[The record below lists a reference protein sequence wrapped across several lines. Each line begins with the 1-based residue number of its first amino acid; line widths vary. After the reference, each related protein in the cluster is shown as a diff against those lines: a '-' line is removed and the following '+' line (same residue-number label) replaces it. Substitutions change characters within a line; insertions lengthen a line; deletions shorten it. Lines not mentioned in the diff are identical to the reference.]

1 MTFLTVVIVFAVVQ
15 YLGSAA
21 SVQRDGW
28 LNEWFATARVR
39 LGAGVPGWVVQVLLP
54 VVLLWLVMFLLSRV
68 SAWLV
73 LLASVPV
80 ILWSLGRGEL
90 KASLLQYCD
99 ASRRQD
105 NESGAIYACRLG
117 ANVGRVEDWAA
128 LNHEVLLRTAYMG
141 LERWFVV
148 IFWFLV
154 LGPAGAVLYRVAAL
168 SGAEPAASG
177 EEEGETC
184 GAVEDPGN
192 EWQQLSHR
200 LCWLLE
206 WPVVRLLGLTFAL
219 SGNFSGALG
228 NWRQWLWDVEK
239 SSAEA
244 MSFAVLGALNIN
256 SSELTREHINE
267 QELEALIPL
276 LRRSL
281 LLWICALAVLSL
293 MGW

>member
-1 MTFLTVVIVFAVVQ
+1 MTFLTVVIVFAIVQ

-21 SVQRDGW
+21 SVQRDEW
-28 LNEWFATARVR
+28 LQEWFAAARIR

-54 VVLLWLVMFLLSRV
+54 VVVLWLIMFLLSRV

-80 ILWSLGRGEL
+80 LLWSLGRGEL

-117 ANVGRVEDWAA
+117 ANVGRVEDWSA
-128 LNHEVLLRTAYMG
+128 LNREVLLRTAYMG

-148 IFWFLV
+148 IFWFLL
-154 LGPAGAVLYRVAAL
+154 LGPAGAVLYRVASL
-168 SGAEPAASG
+168 SVGEAAATG
-177 EEEGETC
+177 EDEGDACGVPEET
-184 GAVEDPGN
+184 DS
-192 EWQQLSHR
+192 EWQQLSRR

-219 SGNFSGALG
+219 SGNFAGAMS
-228 NWRQWLWDVEK
+228 NWRQWLGDLEK
-239 SSAEA
+239 SSSEA

-256 SSELTREHINE
+256 SSELSQERINE

-281 LLWICALAVLSL
+281 LLWICALALLSL